1 MKKYTLLLVVLTI
14 LLSLG
19 LVFVGSILIPDS
31 VDISTWTL
39 LVYFLFITMLFHF
52 GLVQASKG
60 RPQVFIR
67 YYMASTTFKLL
78 IHMSVVVIYALF
90 NKEDAIRFI
99 STFLVLYIIFTAF
112 EVAVAW
118 KQFRNG

>member
-1 MKKYTLLLVVLTI
+1 MLTLILVAGIYLFSYFSGNGIIDTMTWSLLLYFVFITLIFHV
-14 LLSLG
+14 G
-19 LVFVGSILIPDS
+19 LVK
-31 VDISTWTL
+31 T
-39 LVYFLFITMLFHF
+39 
-52 GLVQASKG
+52 SKG

-78 IHMSVVVIYALF
+78 LHMGIIIIYALF

-99 STFLVLYIIFTAF
+99 VSFLIFYLIFTAF

-118 KQFRNG
+118 KQFRKN

>member
-67 YYMASTTFKLL
+67 YYMASTTFKLF
-78 IHMSVVVIYALF
+78 IHMSIVVIYALF